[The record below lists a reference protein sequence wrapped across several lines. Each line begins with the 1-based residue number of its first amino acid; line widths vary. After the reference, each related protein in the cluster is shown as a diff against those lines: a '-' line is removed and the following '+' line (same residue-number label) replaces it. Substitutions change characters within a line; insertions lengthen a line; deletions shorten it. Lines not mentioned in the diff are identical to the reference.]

1 MRHYTGDEKKA
12 AIELYFDT
20 EMTSQEVVDKLGYPT
35 GQCLESWLRKD
46 ERYSDGN
53 FCHGFYPVS
62 LRREAV
68 RLRLREGVCSQ
79 RHRPKT
85 GCEEQGLCAAVG
97 DEIRTGGR
105 HGPDPQTHIGVSA
118 TARCPEHFR

>member
-12 AIELYFDT
+12 AIDLYFDT

-35 GQCLESWLRKD
+35 RQCLERWLRKD

-68 RLRLREGVCSQ
+68 RLRLEEGFALKDIAQ
-79 RHRPKT
+79 R
-85 GCEEQGLCAAVG
+85 L
-97 DEIRTGGR
+97 
-105 HGPDPQTHIGVSA
+105 GVKNKVSVQQ
-118 TARCPEHFR
+118 